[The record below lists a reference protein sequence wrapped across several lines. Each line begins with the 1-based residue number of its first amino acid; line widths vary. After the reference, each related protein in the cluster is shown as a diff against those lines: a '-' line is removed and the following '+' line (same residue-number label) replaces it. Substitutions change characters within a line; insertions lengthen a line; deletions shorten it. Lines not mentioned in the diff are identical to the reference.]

1 MGLIM
6 IAMTFD
12 PFAHTRALLTALEAR
27 GYTHLCWSCAACG
40 LECGRGFQLL
50 RIRGRLKRDF
60 DRFIGR
66 APIALS
72 QMLSPAETR
81 YGQALKGQVRFRE
94 PGKHGVILIRGRGNW
109 LAP

>member
-1 MGLIM
+1 MRSRM
-6 IAMTFD
+6 
-12 PFAHTRALLTALEAR
+12 RA
-27 GYTHLCWSCAACG
+27 GISVAADQG
-40 LECGRGFQLL
+40 KAQEG
-50 RIRGRLKRDF
+50 F

-94 PGKHGVILIRGRGNW
+94 PGKHGVILIRGRGNR